1 MSDVDQRAVL
11 ARLIAERRED
21 YSGLSRLLGK
31 NAAYIQQFIKRGT
44 PKQLTEKDRKTLAR
58 YFGVSE
64 EALGG
69 PGADVGGDGEERLVR
84 VPKLNVG
91 ASAGPG
97 AIPGSEIA
105 SAHIGFDPK
114 WLKSLSGGRPADLSL
129 IKVQGDSMSPTL
141 VDGDDIL
148 VDARDAVERLRDGI
162 YVLRSEDALM
172 VKRIALSPA
181 ARRVAVKSDNDAYPD
196 WPDCD
201 LASIHIIGR
210 VIWAGRRLS

>member
-1 MSDVDQRAVL
+1 MSEIDQRSVL
-11 ARLIAERRED
+11 ARLIDERKED
-21 YSGLSRLLGK
+21 YSGLSRLLGR
-31 NAAYIQQFIKRGT
+31 NAAYVQQFIKRGV
-44 PKQLTEKDRKTLAR
+44 PRKLDEKDRKTLAR
-58 YFGVSE
+58 YFGISE

-69 PGADVGGDGEERLVR
+69 PGPDPASGEDQLVR
-84 VPKLNVG
+84 VPKLAVG

-97 AIPGSEIA
+97 AIPGAEIA

-114 WLKSLSGGRPADLSL
+114 WLRQLAGGRSTDLSL

-148 VDARDAVERLRDGI
+148 VDRGDGAERLRDGI

-181 ARRVAVKSDNDAYPD
+181 ARRAAIKSDNDAYPD